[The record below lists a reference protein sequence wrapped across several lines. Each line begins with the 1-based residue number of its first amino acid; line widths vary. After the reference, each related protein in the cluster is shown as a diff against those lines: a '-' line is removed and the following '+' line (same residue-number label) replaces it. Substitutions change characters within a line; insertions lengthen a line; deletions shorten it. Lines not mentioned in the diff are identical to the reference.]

1 LKPDVV
7 TYTTLLK
14 YFVQVGDDSATQWV
28 ISEMETDP
36 AVVQDVGVYN
46 CLINAYA
53 RQGDMARA
61 LETLDS
67 MLAKDIVPNIATYGT
82 ILEGYV
88 RVGNVSEAVRVYDA
102 CKQTNGLS
110 PDARM
115 RKSLIYGCGLH
126 GMSDVADCIIA
137 DLQSTGPE
145 GAKEARKLHFV
156 LQAAAGSDASSS
168 AASPVRRR
176 RRPAKKRPATTASGV
191 ASTSTTNDDDR
202 LLEQTQSPEWNRG
215 LEMWKHWLGLPNSY
229 YADRV
234 PADGSRDV
242 DVDASSRADVT
253 FGER

>member
-1 LKPDVV
+1 
-7 TYTTLLK
+7 
-14 YFVQVGDDSATQWV
+14 
-28 ISEMETDP
+28 
-36 AVVQDVGVYN
+36 
-46 CLINAYA
+46 
-53 RQGDMARA
+53 
-61 LETLDS
+61 
-67 MLAKDIVPNIATYGT
+67 
-82 ILEGYV
+82 
-88 RVGNVSEAVRVYDA
+88 
-102 CKQTNGLS
+102 
-110 PDARM
+110 M
-115 RKSLIYGCGLH
+115 RKSLIYGCGLY